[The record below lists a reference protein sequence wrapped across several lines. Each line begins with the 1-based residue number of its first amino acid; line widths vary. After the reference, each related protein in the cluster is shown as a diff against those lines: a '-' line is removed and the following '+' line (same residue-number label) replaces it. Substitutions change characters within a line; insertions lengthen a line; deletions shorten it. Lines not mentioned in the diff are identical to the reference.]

1 MDFPGSRQRLPNKC
15 AAAILITLTLLLFPV
30 FAPDCG
36 AREWKSGQGKN
47 QETMLTLTSTDSG
60 KSLALRVGNTFTV
73 SLEENPTT
81 GFQWAVDS
89 TGDGLVQLQASKYI
103 PSPGSGVGR
112 GGQKILTF
120 KAQRTGTGQ
129 LKLKLWRKW
138 EGDSSIAERF
148 TLTLQVGD

>member
-1 MDFPGSRQRLPNKC
+1 MNFPGRRQILPNKY
-15 AAAILITLTLLLFPV
+15 ALLILITLILLLFPV
-30 FAPDCG
+30 FAVG
-36 AREWKSGQGKN
+36 SEAAEWKAEESSN
-47 QETMLTLTSTDSG
+47 RETMLTLTSTDSG
-60 KSLALRVGNTFTV
+60 KSLALQVGNTFTV

-89 TGDGLVQLQASKYI
+89 TGDGLVQLQASEYI
-103 PSPGSGVGR
+103 PSPGSGVGQ